1 MRFALSEDQ
10 VDFRDAVA
18 SLLSDVCTPDA
29 VRAAWES
36 DGRVHPAWTAL
47 AEMGVLGLMVP
58 ESAGG
63 LGMGDEDMVPLL
75 IECGRRALPD
85 PVGES
90 AYAAAGVLAAVGGAA
105 AEDWLGRIAGGSTV
119 LCVVDTSAPV
129 ASASTADAFIF
140 CVDAPDGGVEI
151 VLATADDVTVE
162 PLESVDGARRA
173 GRVERRG
180 GSVLLSGPEAASIA
194 AVAADRLALAGAAE
208 LVGLGE
214 QMLDLTVGYVAE
226 RKQFGVAVG
235 TFQAV
240 KHQLADA
247 ALAVS
252 FAAPLVLHAAHSLA
266 HGLPEA
272 PLHVSMAKLRASE
285 SARQAAATSLQCHG
299 AIGYTVEYDL
309 HLFMKRAWALSYA
322 NGDPDAHRVRIRSAL
337 GLR

>member
-1 MRFALSEDQ
+1 VRFALSEDQ

-29 VRAAWES
+29 VREAWDT
-36 DGRVHPAWTAL
+36 DGRVRPAWDAL

-58 ESAGG
+58 ESVGG

-90 AYAAAGVLAAVGGAA
+90 AHAAAALLAAIGGAVA
-105 AEDWLGRIAGGSTV
+105 DDWLGRIAAGSTV
-119 LCVVDTSAPV
+119 LPVIDTSAPV

-140 CVDAPDGGVEI
+140 CTDGSGGVEI
-151 VLATADDVTVE
+151 VLATADEVTIE
-162 PLESVDGARRA
+162 ALESVDGGRRP

-180 GSVLLSGPEAASIA
+180 GSVLLSGPEAASLA
-194 AVAADRLALAGAAE
+194 ATAADRLALASAAE

-214 QMLDLTVGYVAE
+214 QMLDLTVDYVAE

-252 FAAPLVLHAAHSLA
+252 FAAPLVLHAAYSLA

-272 PLHVSMAKLRASE
+272 PLHVSMAKMRASE
-285 SARQAAATSLQCHG
+285 AARQAASTSLQCHG

-309 HLFMKRAWALSYA
+309 HLSMKRAWALSYA